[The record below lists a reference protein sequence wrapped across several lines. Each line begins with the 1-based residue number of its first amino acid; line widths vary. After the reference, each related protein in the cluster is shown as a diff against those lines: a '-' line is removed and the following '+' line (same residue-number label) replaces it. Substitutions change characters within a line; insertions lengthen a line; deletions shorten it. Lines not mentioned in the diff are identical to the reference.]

1 MTKNDLE
8 RLIELH
14 GNSIYQFC
22 YHLTGCR
29 VDADDLYQDTLCKAY
44 EIRKRIK
51 NPEDESLLEKERNYC
66 LGIAIRLYKNAYRKK
81 VRRIEESMDDD
92 QIDYHAKLASDVNA
106 SEFNIEETVEK
117 EQLKLQLRKS
127 IQSLPLKQRTVIYL
141 FYFAD
146 LSVKDISLLLRI
158 PTGTVKSRLS
168 KARGVLK
175 NELEGIWY
183 EQRR

>member
-8 RLIELH
+8 RLIELQ

-44 EIRKRIK
+44 EIRKRIR
-51 NPEDESLLEKERNYC
+51 NPEDDSLLEKERNYC

-81 VRRIEESMDDD
+81 VRRTEESMDDQSD
-92 QIDYHAKLASDVNA
+92 CQAKLA

-146 LSVKDISLLLRI
+146 LSVKDISSLLRI

>member
-8 RLIELH
+8 RLIETH

-81 VRRIEESMDDD
+81 VRRTEESMDDQSD
-92 QIDYHAKLASDVNA
+92 CQAKLA

-146 LSVKDISLLLRI
+146 LSVKDISSLLRI

>member
-8 RLIELH
+8 RLIEAH
-14 GNSIYQFC
+14 GNAIYQFC

-51 NPEDESLLEKERNYC
+51 NPEDNSLLEKERNYC

-81 VRRIEESMDDD
+81 VRQIEESMDDD
-92 QIDYHAKLASDVNA
+92 QNDYHAKLASD
-106 SEFNIEETVEK
+106 FNIEETIAK
-117 EQLKLQLRKS
+117 EQMKLQIRKS

-141 FYFAD
+141 FYYAD
-146 LSVKDISLLLRI
+146 LSIKDISTLLRI
-158 PTGTVKSRLS
+158 PVGTVKSRLS
-168 KARGVLK
+168 KAKSVLK
-175 NELEGIWY
+175 NELEEIWY
-183 EQRR
+183 EWRR